1 MQCKGART
9 FTVTKSKG
17 ASSVVW
23 VTEYQYHE
31 RRIVQVKL
39 MTVAG
44 GLAVAG
50 GLVVFAWLWLV
61 VGADLL

>member
-1 MQCKGART
+1 M
-9 FTVTKSKG
+9 TKSKG

-44 GLAVAG
+44 GLAVVTPDDARKMSS
-50 GLVVFAWLWLV
+50 ANR
-61 VGADLL
+61 

>member
-1 MQCKGART
+1 M
-9 FTVTKSKG
+9 TKSKG
-17 ASSVVW
+17 ASSVVR

-44 GLAVAG
+44 GLAVF
-50 GLVVFAWLWLV
+50 VWLWLV